1 MAESTLVYPLEVRST
16 HHFIFTIQCSQQEN
30 SMKKNAGN
38 VDRAIRVVIGLALI
52 GLTVTGTI
60 GVWGW
65 IGIVPLATAAMGFC
79 PLYTLLGMNTCPM
92 EAKKG

>member
-1 MAESTLVYPLEVRST
+1 
-16 HHFIFTIQCSQQEN
+16 
-30 SMKKNAGN
+30 MKKNAGN
-38 VDRAIRVVIGLALI
+38 IDRAIRVVIGLALI